1 MSKKKYYAVVRGH
14 KPGIYEEW
22 QGENGAEI
30 QILGFSDSLY
40 KSFPTMEEA
49 EIWLSHP
56 EMNLPKKNSQ
66 PEPKPPENPVT
77 SEVLLYTDGACIG
90 NPGPGGYGLVLLY
103 GTHRKELSGGFRQT
117 TNNRMELIACIVGLR
132 ALKRKC
138 SVTLYS
144 DSQYVVN
151 AICKG
156 WIKRW
161 QSKNWMLNSGKERRN
176 TDLWKQLLN
185 LCKIHEVRFV
195 WVRGHAGNP
204 ENERCDQ
211 LATHAASQP
220 DLPPDIIY
228 EDLKSTSGVQK

>member
-1 MSKKKYYAVVRGH
+1 MAKKKYYAVVRGR

-22 QGENGAEI
+22 EGENGAEI
-30 QILGFSDSLY
+30 QILRFSDSLY
-40 KSFPTMEEA
+40 KSFPTIKEA
-49 EIWLSHP
+49 ETWLAHP
-56 EMNLPKKNSQ
+56 EIGLKNSQ
-66 PEPKPPENPVT
+66 PELRSPENPAT

-90 NPGPGGYGLVLLY
+90 NPGPGGYGVVLLY
-103 GTHRKELSGGFRQT
+103 GVHRKELSGGFRQT
-117 TNNRMELIACIVGLR
+117 TNNRMEIIACIAGLS

-151 AICKG
+151 AINRG
-156 WIKRW
+156 WTKRW
-161 QSKNWMLNSGKERRN
+161 QSKNWMTTSGKIRLN
-176 TDLWKQLLN
+176 TDLWKELLD
-185 LCKIHEVRFV
+185 LCDKHEVRFV

-220 DLPPDIIY
+220 DLSPDTVY
-228 EDLKSTSGVQK
+228 EDLKSRSGVQK

>member
-1 MSKKKYYAVVRGH
+1 MAKKKYYAVARGH
-14 KPGIYEEW
+14 TPGIYKEW
-22 QGENGAEI
+22 YGENGAEI
-30 QILGFSDSLY
+30 QIQSFSDALYKGFSTIED
-40 KSFPTMEEA
+40 A
-49 EIWLSHP
+49 ETWLTNP
-56 EMNLPKKNSQ
+56 EIPSKKLQ
-66 PEPKPPENPVT
+66 PEPKPPENPIT

-161 QSKNWMLNSGKERRN
+161 QSKNWMLNSGKERIN